1 MKQRNN
7 FHFLILLVIFIITSI
22 LLFKFY
28 FSQEKVFKPQLAYNL
43 EKGGLVGN
51 YLFDFKNW
59 TNDFLHFNTIR
70 RQLSELR
77 YENIELINQ
86 LQDFKEI
93 EAENNLLKS
102 ALKIEDETDWSL
114 VPAKIILMD
123 PSGLTGSFW
132 INKGVKQ
139 GLKQGMNVV
148 LEDKIL
154 VGRLKECFDNYCR
167 GESIFNPE
175 TKISV
180 EDLRSSILAVAEKD
194 AKGNFRLKLVPYESD
209 IKVGDILITSSE
221 NANFFKGLLVAKVK
235 KSNSSSD
242 VSSLKEFV
250 LEPLLNLSEISS
262 VLIITDFVP
271 TQQ

>member
-7 FHFLILLVIFIITSI
+7 FHFLALLVIFIITSI

-28 FSQEKVFKPQLAYNL
+28 FSQEKTFKPQLAYNL

-59 TNDFLHFNTIR
+59 TNDLLHFNTLR
-70 RQLSELR
+70 KQLSGLG
-77 YENIELINQ
+77 YENIKLINQ

-93 EAENNLLKS
+93 EEENSLLKS
-102 ALKIEDETDWSL
+102 ALKIEDETNWSL
-114 VPAKIILMD
+114 VSAKIVLMD

-132 INKGVKQ
+132 INKGIKQ
-139 GLKQGMNVV
+139 GLKQGMNVI

-180 EDLRSSILAVAEKD
+180 EDLRSSTLAVAEKD
-194 AKGNFRLKLVPYESD
+194 AKGSFRLKLVPYESD

-235 KSNSSSD
+235 KSSLSAD
-242 VSSLKEFV
+242 VSSLKEFI

-262 VLIITDFVP
+262 VLIITDFIP
-271 TQQ
+271 TQ